1 MLNLAFGWLW
11 ISLGF
16 LSGLLLGLGF
26 HKAEFLG
33 GYDSL
38 RRRMVRL
45 GHIACVMLGV
55 LNILYFL
62 TAEHAVLSDT
72 EAWAVSRTF
81 LLGGISMP
89 LVCWLTA
96 WKTPFRHLFFI
107 PVASLMYAGIT
118 LTVGMVRACGLA

>member
-1 MLNLAFGWLW
+1 MLNVTFGWLW

-16 LSGLLLGLGF
+16 LTGLLLGLGF

-33 GYDSL
+33 GYASL

-55 LNILYFL
+55 LNILYAL
-62 TAEHAVLSDT
+62 TVDQATLSPF
-72 EAWAVSRTF
+72 ERWATSVTF
-81 LLGGISMP
+81 VLGGFTMP

-107 PVASLMYAGIT
+107 PVASLLYAGIT
-118 LTVGMVRACGLA
+118 LSIGLVRACVSA